1 MDGASITRLNVLT
14 WHLYNEYPYA
24 TDDPGG
30 ILESAERAICR
41 AAAEIS
47 GLTPEHFEFSADCI
61 NGVEYTLTSFEKEA
75 EEGLR
80 RFAELAKE
88 AD

>member
-47 GLTPEHFEFSADCI
+47 GLRVAQPWKVSDM
-61 NGVEYTLTSFEKEA
+61 VERASLEDDRQA
-75 EEGLR
+75 LM

>member
-14 WHLYNEYPYA
+14 WHLYNEYPYG

-30 ILESAERAICR
+30 ILESAEHAICR
-41 AAAEIS
+41 AAAEIA
-47 GLTPEHFEFSADCI
+47 GLT
-61 NGVEYTLTSFEKEA
+61 A
-75 EEGLR
+75 EMFDFILAHIDHEVAYEQVR

>member
-14 WHLYNEYPYA
+14 WYLYNEYPYA
-24 TDDPGG
+24 ADDPGG

-47 GLTPEHFEFSADCI
+47 GLLAWKVSDM
-61 NGVEYTLTSFEKEA
+61 VEQASLEDDRQA
-75 EEGLR
+75 LM